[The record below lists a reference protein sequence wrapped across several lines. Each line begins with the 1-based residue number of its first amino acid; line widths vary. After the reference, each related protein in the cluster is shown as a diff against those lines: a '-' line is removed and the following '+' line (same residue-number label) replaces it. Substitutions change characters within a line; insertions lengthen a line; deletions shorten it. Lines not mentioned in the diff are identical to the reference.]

1 MIDIGFAIIIVLIF
15 LIIKLAID
23 NFYNYDSLSNAEN
36 FTLSSPTSGVVSKE
50 GRENINSVFSSDTIY
65 ATNLVADSLN
75 LIKPKTIIMWHGS
88 SSNIPKGW
96 ALCDGNNGTPNLL
109 NNFIMANKLGPAA
122 SKQASINISGS
133 VLPGSEHDHNVS
145 TTQGLYYTDI
155 NATNKKKA
163 LGMGKYANPMAA
175 YSLNPDSTH
184 THASININSTSIKLK
199 PKWASLVFIMKL

>member
-23 NFYNYDSLSNAEN
+23 NFYNYDSLSNSEN

-75 LIKPKTIIMWHGS
+75 LIKPKTIIMWHGNT
-88 SSNIPKGW
+88 SNVPSGW
-96 ALCDGNNGTPNLL
+96 ALCDGKNGTPNLL
-109 NNFIMANKLGPAA
+109 DNFIMANKLGPAA
-122 SKQASINISGS
+122 TKQAYINISGT
-133 VLPGSEHDHNVS
+133 VLSGSAHTHNVD
-145 TTQGLYYTDI
+145 TTQGIFYTGI
-155 NATNKKKA
+155 NATQQKKA
-163 LGMGKYANPMAA
+163 LGIGKYTNPMSA
-175 YSLNPDSTH
+175 YSLNSDDKH
-184 THASININSTSIKLK
+184 THASVTVNSTSVKLK